1 MTDNEHAMQLGI
13 HYVTIGLDLKKK
25 QKTKKKTQHEEN
37 FNKYLLLWT
46 GEVITNDENLNF
58 KFSEL
63 LWLFTKKLYGN
74 TTPNVSYDFSMTI
87 FIPMF

>member
-1 MTDNEHAMQLGI
+1 M
-13 HYVTIGLDLKKK
+13 
-25 QKTKKKTQHEEN
+25 
-37 FNKYLLLWT
+37 
-46 GEVITNDENLNF
+46 TNDENLNF